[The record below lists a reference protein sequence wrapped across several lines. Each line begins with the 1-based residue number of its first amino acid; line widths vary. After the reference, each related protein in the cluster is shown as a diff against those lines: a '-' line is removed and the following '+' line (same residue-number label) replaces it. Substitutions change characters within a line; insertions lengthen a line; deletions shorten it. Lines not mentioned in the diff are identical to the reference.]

1 VSLARVAV
9 VIAAAN
15 EAERIGATVTAAAAL
30 PGVDLV
36 LVGDDGSTDGTG
48 QRAGAAGAVV
58 VTHTRPRGKAAAIDS
73 AVNALG
79 VLEQR
84 DRRPEC
90 GSLLLLDADLGSS
103 AAQCASLI
111 APIRQDQADLVI
123 GVPPHAADGL
133 VATTASRGILEL
145 TGWTTRAPASGPRCL
160 TRGAFEVA
168 SPLAAGYG
176 VEVGLSIDIVKAGL
190 RVLEIDVDVA
200 GRPPEAG
207 LGGGVQQARQ
217 LRDVTRALAAR
228 GLIQAGLKDLQ
239 DSGGVSQ
246 LAKGLLGRLRR

>member
-1 VSLARVAV
+1 MSLARVAV
-9 VIAAAN
+9 VIPAAN
-15 EAERIGATVTAAAAL
+15 EANHIGAAVDAAKGL
-30 PGVDLV
+30 PGVDIV

-58 VTHTRPRGKAAAIDS
+58 VSHSRPRGKAAAIES

-90 GSLLLLDADLGSS
+90 GTLLLIDADLGASV
-103 AAQCASLI
+103 AQCASLI
-111 APIRQDQADLVI
+111 PPIRQDEADLII
-123 GVPPHAADGL
+123 GVPPHAAEGL
-133 VATTASRGILEL
+133 VATTAGRGISEL

-160 TRGAFEVA
+160 TRRAFEVA

-176 VEVGLSIDIVKAGL
+176 VEVGLSVDIVKAGL
-190 RVLEIDVDVA
+190 RVREIDVDVSGSA
-200 GRPPEAG
+200 AETG
-207 LGGGVQQARQ
+207 LSGGVQQARQ

-228 GLIQAGLKDLQ
+228 GLIQAGWKDLQ